1 MNCMSPKLLITG
13 GTGFVG
19 QNVVRLLVEKK
30 NDVEIYNLSRTPLEL
45 GSVKNIECDASSF
58 NFSSLDNI
66 EFDYIIN
73 LLALSHDKDC
83 QDLTLAQEININFTR
98 KLLEYSLTQKRLKK
112 IIHLSSAIIYD
123 NTNPSPV
130 TEDSKLYLNYSTY
143 SFTKGIA
150 EYYANFYREKFK
162 LPIIIF
168 RLSNIYGPYQKIKNS
183 PFLIPSKI
191 SQALDVG
198 KIEVFNL
205 TPRRDWIYSVD
216 AATAIVLALDADYSG
231 ILNLASGT
239 GISVEEI
246 ISEISTQLSVKYF
259 SLNKNMSGPLNFY
272 CDIEKTKKVLNWQP
286 TTNLKEGIYKTVEYF
301 KKTKNN

>member
-1 MNCMSPKLLITG
+1 MSPKLLITG

-19 QNVVRLLVEKK
+19 QNVVRFLADKK
-30 NDVEIYNLSRTPLEL
+30 INVDIYNLSRTPLEL
-45 GSVKNIECDASSF
+45 DGVKNIECDASNF
-58 NFSSLDNI
+58 NFSDLGNI

-83 QDLTLAQEININFTR
+83 QDFTLAQEININFTR

-123 NTNPSPV
+123 NTNRSPV
-130 TEDSKLYLNYSTY
+130 SEDSKLHLNYSTY
-143 SFTKGIA
+143 SFTKGIS
-150 EYYANFYREKFK
+150 EYYVNFYREKFK

-183 PFLIPSKI
+183 SFLIPSKI
-191 SQALDVG
+191 SQALDSG
-198 KIEVFNL
+198 KIEVFDL

-216 AATAIVLALDADYSG
+216 AAAAIVLALDADYSG
-231 ILNLASGT
+231 ILNLASGI
-239 GISVEEI
+239 GVSVEEI
-246 ISEISTQLSVKYF
+246 ISEIAAQLSVKYF
-259 SLNKNMSGPLNFY
+259 SLNKNTSGPLNFY
-272 CDIEKTKKVLNWQP
+272 CDIEKTKKVLSWQP

-301 KKTKNN
+301 KKIKNN